1 MGINTF
7 LKDKRS
13 SVIFSLIFG
22 MGVISFVYACTG
34 DDCKSFVGPSKEDLD
49 GVFRKNGQCLK
60 YEQHAVDC
68 DKKRKTIPLNK

>member
-22 MGVISFVYACTG
+22 MGVISLFMRTG

-68 DKKRKTIPLNK
+68 DKKKNNTLK